1 MSGKLIRL
9 FLVDG
14 NPNGL
19 RTVEISN
26 MTIYAT
32 IFPRTKLKEFLSRSE
47 SKKPG
52 SYILLGDIIDD
63 RVDEVAENK
72 AISKVA
78 YIGEGAP
85 VQDRLKAHA
94 IGTNQKDFWDEAI
107 VFTSKDDYITK
118 TQIQYLESE
127 MYRLAWEADKV
138 KLENTQTPSKPDLSE
153 VDNSEIKNFLE
164 GAKLI
169 LSSIG
174 IDIFES
180 PKDVKNKIGEIKEK
194 IFCFDTKGVHGKM
207 KIEEDKYIV
216 LKGSTAV
223 IENRPSAKSNIINMR
238 ADLEEKGIIV
248 KDSENHIF
256 IFQED
261 YIFNSPSYAA
271 VAISGGHENGRQ
283 VWRYGGKNLNQI
295 EAEEISEE
303 DI

>member
-19 RTVEISN
+19 RTIEISN

-32 IFPRTKLKEFLSRSE
+32 IFPRIKLKEFLNRSE
-47 SKKPG
+47 AKKPG
-52 SYILLGDIIDD
+52 SYILFGNDINNLTETI
-63 RVDEVAENK
+63 
-72 AISKVA
+72 A
-78 YIGEGAP
+78 YIGEGDP
-85 VQDRLKAHA
+85 VSERLKAHA
-94 IGTNQKDFWDEAI
+94 SGSSQKDFWNEAI

-127 MYRLAWEADKV
+127 IYRLALESDRV
-138 KLENTQTPSKPDLSE
+138 KLDNTQKPSLPNLSE
-153 VDNSEIKNFLE
+153 VDNAEMKNFLE

-174 IDIFES
+174 INILEPSKIVKEDKKQERDKIFEFR
-180 PKDVKNKIGEIKEK
+180 IK
-194 IFCFDTKGVHGKM
+194 GALGKM
-207 KIEEDKYIV
+207 KLEEDKYIV

-223 IENRPSAKSNIINMR
+223 IEERPSAS
-238 ADLEEKGIIV
+238 ESIV
-248 KDSENHIF
+248 KMRKDLINKDIMKKLENSLY

-271 VAISGGHENGRQ
+271 AAISGGNENGRKE
-283 VWRYGGKNLNQI
+283 WKYKGKNLNEI
-295 EAEEISEE
+295 EEAEIETIDS
-303 DI
+303 